1 MATVKFS
8 DEMPKPTS
16 IKGTDRFLISDGV
29 TGEAKAPDFNQAK
42 EYLNIT
48 GIEMEPLVGGDSS
61 ATALVVANGPAGE
74 QRTAEVSSGKW
85 YDFGSGPVQASAD
98 RRWKS
103 YWNGTSWSLKDMG
116 ALPMQPIDD
125 LTPKG
130 GFEGTSQELKDDIDE
145 VKNNYFPVEDEY
157 LHLFSDK
164 NNAVYGFSN
173 RNGEFD
179 IKLTENAK
187 NEIQNVKSSNEGH
200 VFSIEGEGRE
210 AALYISDTEMYL
222 RGSQDNQ
229 SSPNIDPSKIYVS
242 NISKIKSRLVL
253 NSIAVGRASAIG
265 VDDAV
270 KVALTDSGYTH
281 PKMLYIPQ
289 GWNGYKYWLAIT
301 PTFGIIAEQVGPAYF
316 ENPHVFASNDAINW
330 IEPTQNPIDV
340 PAPFSFTNVV
350 YPFNSDTHLL
360 IGDDGW
366 MYCYY
371 RMTDMPREYV
381 NNNPGEA
388 GVYKIAMVC
397 KKSRDGVNWSER
409 IVVFGDDTPGVNAE
423 NLPKA
428 QAYFYKGAKV
438 QCYDM
443 VKTSALLPIPP
454 QKNQTEMFIFRRSSF
469 NPAENNEPYT
479 IDKII
484 DLENRPWGETKDPWH
499 IDGEY
504 VDGIYYLLI
513 AVGLIDSPMASDL
526 YLATSGDGWK
536 FKVHPAPIYEGSTYR
551 SSLTPFKIH
560 EDGIDFLVMRAD
572 TSDGHQDLL
581 KLEVKYK
588 KG

>member
-1 MATVKFS
+1 MDSNLNQLAPITDFDKAYILAQQALEMGFRGTTFPEMYIWLKGKLDLTGLSNTAGLPENFPEPGSTLEATTAQEWTVLGPGNYNKIVS
-8 DEMPKPTS
+8 GTITIEEDEFAF
-16 IKGTDRFLISDGV
+16 GQFDGI
-29 TGEAKAPDFNQAK
+29 DFNRVLKVKMPSQD
-42 EYLNIT
+42 I
-48 GIEMEPLVGGDSS
+48 
-61 ATALVVANGPAGE
+61 
-74 QRTAEVSSGKW
+74 SG
-85 YDFGSGPVQASAD
+85 
-98 RRWKS
+98 
-103 YWNGTSWSLKDMG
+103 
-116 ALPMQPIDD
+116 
-125 LTPKG
+125 LTQKG
-130 GFEGTSQELKDDIDE
+130 GFEGTAKELKDDIEE

-187 NEIQNVKSSNEGH
+187 NEIQNVKTLNENH

-210 AALYISDTEMYL
+210 AALYISDTELYL
-222 RGSQDNQ
+222 RGSKDVQY
-229 SSPNIDPSKIYVS
+229 SANIDPSKIYLS

-270 KVALTDSGYTH
+270 KIPLTDSGYTH

-316 ENPHVFASNDAINW
+316 ENPHIFASNDAINW

-409 IVVFGDDTPGVNAE
+409 MVVFGDDTPGVNAD
-423 NLPKA
+423 NLPKS

-513 AVGLIDSPMASDL
+513 AVGLIDNPMSNDL

-536 FKVHPAPIYEGSTYR
+536 FKVHPAPIYQGNTYR
-551 SSLTPFKIH
+551 SSLTPVKIH
-560 EDGIDFLVMRAD
+560 EDGIDFLVIRAD

-581 KLEVKYK
+581 KVEVKYK
-588 KG
+588 KD